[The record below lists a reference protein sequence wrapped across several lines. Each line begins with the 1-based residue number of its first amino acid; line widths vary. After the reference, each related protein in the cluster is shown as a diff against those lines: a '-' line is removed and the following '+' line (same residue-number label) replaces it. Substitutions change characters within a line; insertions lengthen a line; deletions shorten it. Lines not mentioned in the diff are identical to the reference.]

1 MAQWVKDPMLL
12 LLGQKFNPLPR
23 NFHMPQLQKER
34 KKEGKKERRKEG
46 RKEGKKERKKERR
59 KEKEQREGG
68 EGRTRPHH
76 LIPGLTQGVKDP
88 VLLQA
93 DGSQMQLGSS
103 VAVAVA

>member
-46 RKEGKKERKKERR
+46 KKERKTERR

-68 EGRTRPHH
+68 KGRKRPQHR
-76 LIPGLTQGVKDP
+76 IPGLTQWVKDP